1 MKKVTIG
8 NNEAGQRLDRFLLK
22 YLNNSSRTNI
32 YKLIRKKVFK
42 VNGVRVKEDYFFELG
57 DELEIYLSD
66 ESFDKLV
73 KPVEEVEASAVGLKI
88 VYEDDDILIVDKPK
102 GMLTHPDKTEF
113 KNTLSSKVQ
122 VYLKHLSTRTFKP
135 ASIQRLD
142 KNTSG
147 LVIFGK
153 NYQSLKAYN
162 EKMRKREI
170 KKFYQCVV
178 EGAVREPGTVKGWL
192 VKDEVKN
199 KVRLSSKE
207 QGGASKFCHTDYR
220 PLEIKGAYT
229 LLEVE
234 LHTGRS
240 HQIRESMR
248 FIGHPIV
255 GDKKYGASKEKNV
268 NSQLLHGYKL
278 IIEGNA
284 FISESEEIKQFMDS
298 IKKQ

>member
-1 MKKVTIG
+1 
-8 NNEAGQRLDRFLLK
+8 
-22 YLNNSSRTNI
+22 
-32 YKLIRKKVFK
+32 VFK
-42 VNGVRVKEDYFFELG
+42 VNGVRVKENYFFELG

-73 KPVEEVEASAVGLKI
+73 KPIEQVEASEVGLKI

-102 GMLTHPDKTEF
+102 GMLTHPDKNEF
-113 KNTLSSKVQ
+113 SNTLSSKVQ
-122 VYLKHLSTRTFKP
+122 VYLKHISSRTFKP

-162 EKMRKREI
+162 EKMRNREI
-170 KKFYQCVV
+170 KKYYQCVV
-178 EGAVREPGTVKGWL
+178 EGVVKEPGTVKGWL
-192 VKDEVKN
+192 VKDEQKN
-199 KVRLSSKE
+199 KVRLSKKD
-207 QGGASKFCHTDYR
+207 QGGGAKYCHTDYR
-220 PLEIKGAYT
+220 PLETVGGYT
-229 LLEVE
+229 PLEVE

-278 IIEGNA
+278 IIEDNE
-284 FISESEEIKQFMDS
+284 FVSMSEDISTFMES
-298 IKKQ
+298 IKKNSRRN